1 MVLRSETKLCL
12 TRGSCIDPKME
23 GGDDQ
28 WKGWTV
34 VQPEDNFLLKCLH
47 FSYNIAPKS

>member
-1 MVLRSETKLCL
+1 MTKS
-12 TRGSCIDPKME
+12 GSYVDPKGE

-34 VQPEDNFLLKCLH
+34 VQPEDNFLEKWPH